1 MTASPISRRTFIGAA
16 GVTGAGLLIGFSFR
30 ARRAGA
36 AVDEFSPSG
45 WIHISPDDQVSLAI
59 DKSEMGEG
67 VLTSMRMVLAEEL
80 DADWSRIVIAP
91 VPDDPHAWS
100 RRMMTG
106 GSTAIRTSYEMLRNA
121 GAAART
127 VLISAAAKGWGVAE
141 GECHTEPGAVV
152 HAATSRRAT
161 YGSLA
166 LAAAALPVP
175 ATPTLKDPKTFRLIG
190 TPVKRLDTPLKVNG
204 TAQFGIDVKVPGM
217 LIASVL
223 RCPVLDGTIAR
234 YDAAKAK
241 AVPGVRHVIE
251 LPGIPGTGGGAL
263 PPRTAAGIAVVA
275 DTYWQ
280 AMTGRRALDVQWAPG
295 ANATLDS
302 SGISAKLAQ
311 LADGPSVEAKKR
323 GDPAASLSSAARKL
337 TATYEVPYLAHA
349 TMEPMNCTAHV
360 RADGCDVW
368 APTQNQTGAQSVAA
382 KYAGVPTEQ
391 VRVHTTFLGG
401 GFGRRA
407 ENDFV
412 AEAVQISK
420 AVGAPVKVIW
430 TREDDIQ
437 HDFYRP
443 TSYHR
448 FSAGIDA
455 SGAPAVWTHRIV
467 APSILARFGPLRDGI
482 DGTTVEGAANLP
494 YDFTNFLC
502 EQTVADLPIPVG
514 FWRSVGSSHNAFV
527 TESFMDELAAA
538 LKKDPY
544 QLRHDL
550 LTGSPRHRGVLD
562 LVVQKSGWGGPVPAG
577 RARGIA
583 VAEAFGSFV
592 AEVAEVSVTK
602 GRPRVHRVWVAV
614 DCGPIVNPDTIEAQM
629 QSGVVYGLTAALYG
643 AVTWKG
649 GQVEQNNFTDY
660 QMLRMAE
667 MPEVEVHILPS
678 TDSQG
683 GIGEPGTPPIAPAV
697 CNAIYALTGKRIRK
711 LPIGTIA

>member
-1 MTASPISRRTFIGAA
+1 MSSLPVSRREFL
-16 GVTGAGLLIGFSFR
+16 GVTGAAGAGLVIGFR
-30 ARRAGA
+30 LPPRRGA
-36 AVDEFSPSG
+36 PADEFSPSG
-45 WIHISPDDQVSLAI
+45 WIHVTPDDQVTLMI

-67 VLTSMRMVLAEEL
+67 VMTSMRMVLAEEL
-80 DADWSRIVIAP
+80 DADWTRIVVGP
-91 VPDDPHAWS
+91 VPENPAAWS
-100 RRMMTG
+100 RRMSTG
-106 GSTAIRTSYEMLRNA
+106 GSTAIRTSYEMLRHA
-121 GAAART
+121 GAAARS
-127 VLISAAAKGWGVAE
+127 VLITAAATGWGVADS
-141 GECHTEPGAVV
+141 ECHTEPGVVV
-152 HAATSRRAT
+152 HAATNRKAS

-190 TPVKRLDTPLKVNG
+190 TPVKRLDTALKVNG

-217 LIASVL
+217 LIASIL

-241 AVPGVRHVIE
+241 AVPGVRHVVE
-251 LPGIPGTGGGAL
+251 LPGIPGTPGGPL
-263 PPRTAAGIAVVA
+263 PPRTAAGIAVLA

-280 AMTGRRALDVQWAPG
+280 AMTGRRALDVQWNAG
-295 ANATLDS
+295 SNATLDS
-302 SGISAKLAQ
+302 AGISATLAK
-311 LADGPSVEAKKR
+311 LADGPGLEARKR
-323 GDPAASLSSAARKL
+323 GDPVGALGSAARKIE
-337 TATYEVPYLAHA
+337 ATYEVPYLAHA
-349 TMEPMNCTAHV
+349 TMEPMNCTAQV
-360 RADGCDVW
+360 RPDGCDVW
-368 APTQNQTGAQSVAA
+368 APTQNQTGAQAVAA
-382 KYAGVPTEQ
+382 KYAGVPTDQ
-391 VRVHTTFLGG
+391 VRIHTTFLGG

-407 ENDFV
+407 ESDFV
-412 AEAVQISK
+412 AEAVQLSK

-467 APSILARFGPLRDGI
+467 APSIQARFGPLRNGI
-482 DGTTVEGAANLP
+482 DGTTVEGAANIP
-494 YDFTNFLC
+494 YGFTNFLC

-514 FWRSVGSSHNAFV
+514 FWRSVGSSHNGFV

-538 LKKDPY
+538 VKKDPY
-544 QLRHDL
+544 QFRHDL
-550 LTGSPRHRGVLD
+550 LANSVRDRAVLD
-562 LVVQKSGWGGPVPAG
+562 LVAQKSGWGGSVPAG

-583 VAEAFGSFV
+583 LAESFGSIV
-592 AEVAEVSVTK
+592 AEVAEVSVAK
-602 GRPRVHRVWVAV
+602 GRPRVHKVWLAV
-614 DCGPIVNPDTIEAQM
+614 DCGPIVNPDTIDAQM

-643 AVTWKG
+643 AVTWKDG
-649 GQVEQNNFTDY
+649 KVEQNNFTDY
-660 QMLRMAE
+660 KMLRMAE
-667 MPEVEVHILPS
+667 MPEVEVHIVPS

-711 LPIGTIA
+711 LPIGTLA